1 MADSAEKLQEGIAFF
16 ENMLVSMPGD
26 RTSLEFLAMAYEQT
40 GETEKRRNTLVKLAY
55 ALLREKEYDKAEL
68 IAKALSAFPDNP
80 DARQAVMRIAEATQ
94 GQILQGQFHRDIA
107 ASGASGQTQDPAL
120 EVHALSRAATSTE
133 LDLVWRWKERGTVD
147 KAFCSELLRI
157 LTDRPVSDVP
167 MTISAL
173 RLLDEQHPEWTDRV
187 LETMQEESHTP
198 FIPIEYYE
206 PAPEI
211 VEPFSPVFMQ
221 IKAVLPFGKMSGEL
235 LVAFL
240 NPFSETLRVEISER
254 AKAPCHFF
262 LAHPKSL
269 LDVISKTY

>member
-1 MADSAEKLQEGIAFF
+1 MPETPDKLQEGIAFF

-40 GETEKRRNTLVKLAY
+40 GETDKRRNALVKLAY

-80 DARQAVMRIAEATQ
+80 DARQAVIRIAEATQ
-94 GQILQGQFHRDIA
+94 GQILQGQFHKDISSA
-107 ASGASGQTQDPAL
+107 ASDGKAADPAI
-120 EVHALSRAATSTE
+120 EVHALSRAATSAE

-157 LTDRPVSDVP
+157 LTDRPVTDVP
-167 MTISAL
+167 MTISAV

-187 LETMQEESHTP
+187 LETMQEESRTP

-206 PAPEI
+206 PPPEV
-211 VEPFSPVFMQ
+211 VEGFSPAFMQ
-221 IKAVLPFGKMSGEL
+221 IKAVLPFGKMGGEL

-240 NPFSETLRVEISER
+240 NPFSEALRAEIAER
-254 AKAPCHFF
+254 AHAPCHFF
-262 LAHPKSL
+262 LAHPKPL
-269 LDVISKTY
+269 LDVIGKTY